1 MRLSGCDTP
10 HTAID
15 DKKFGHNALAR
26 RLWQALE
33 SCEVIKV
40 EEEQR
45 LSALGD
51 TIFEMRSQQSSRD
64 VRRADAAARATPRPQ
79 GPLQM
84 SGGSRDHSLK
94 PQPQHI
100 VQRSAAALDSYIVCL
115 WAM

>member
-1 MRLSGCDTP
+1 MLDVRTLMS
-10 HTAID
+10 
-15 DKKFGHNALAR
+15 LVY

-40 EEEQR
+40 EEDQR

-51 TIFEMRSQQSSRD
+51 TIFDMRSRQSSRD

-84 SGGSRDHSLK
+84 SGGLRDCRCDIPWL
-94 PQPQHI
+94 
-100 VQRSAAALDSYIVCL
+100 VGAA
-115 WAM
+115 